1 MPKQEVF
8 FEQQTGDSRIE
19 VLKSYDQSYA
29 REAFRNM
36 DEYALEQLWKAL
48 KPEEIYDPAGLPSL
62 NDANGEAEAFLWDE
76 LLEQAREDGSLLSFF
91 IVNEIQARHTE
102 SLFVSPDWPSA
113 GAKKRRRRYDLLRLD
128 CITVMHGD
136 AVLDRLMPKKMKSDP
151 SPRTSVTFSSETYRT
166 LEDIALKK
174 KVSVAWV
181 VREAAEKY
189 IADQWPLFRDR

>member
-91 IVNEIQARHTE
+91 VVNEIQARHTK

-113 GAKKRRRRYDLLRLD
+113 EAFAKDTLS
-128 CITVMHGD
+128 
-136 AVLDRLMPKKMKSDP
+136 KK
-151 SPRTSVTFSSETYRT
+151 
-166 LEDIALKK
+166 
-174 KVSVAWV
+174 
-181 VREAAEKY
+181 
-189 IADQWPLFRDR
+189 PLAPV

>member
-113 GAKKRRRRYDLLRLD
+113 EAFAKDTLS
-128 CITVMHGD
+128 
-136 AVLDRLMPKKMKSDP
+136 KKASAP
-151 SPRTSVTFSSETYRT
+151 V
-166 LEDIALKK
+166 
-174 KVSVAWV
+174 
-181 VREAAEKY
+181 
-189 IADQWPLFRDR
+189 